1 MENWGKKYY
10 GALEFNNN
18 TTFHQNK
25 YLLITFSCTYKSSK
39 NDQVAYVLK
48 MVSGVYLHHHMVED
62 GVQAAGP
69 LQEVVEATL
78 EAPVANIAAGAAV
91 VVQRLS

>member
-1 MENWGKKYY
+1 MK
-10 GALEFNNN
+10 LELDAIMN
-18 TTFHQNK
+18 TLTMF
-25 YLLITFSCTYKSSK
+25 F
-39 NDQVAYVLK
+39 A
-48 MVSGVYLHHHMVED
+48 VYLHHHMVEY
-62 GVQAAGP
+62 GVQAARP